1 MDYGLIIDSTLY
13 GFITFVIGTILF
25 NLTINRNNKYNAKP
39 YGINLSF
46 FATGFFIFII
56 SEILRLNKNFF

>member
-1 MDYGLIIDSTLY
+1 MDYGLIIDATLY

-25 NLTINRNNKYNAKP
+25 NLTINKNNKYNAKP

-56 SEILRLNKNFF
+56 SEILRLNKNIF